1 MKRTKTLLLS
11 LLLLLLLLVS
21 GCGDSATAQNEN
33 NSNNTN
39 QPAVLTELTPDDGGK
54 NIGEAGEKYQNVANA
69 QEEQGSITD
78 SAEQKQPSELSQNT
92 FSLADVPAY
101 NGKAYVAINN
111 NEPFFSQADY
121 TTQSFERYSSL
132 DSLGRCGVPFANV
145 GKDIMPTEDRGDISS
160 VTPSGWKNKN
170 YGDLIDGGYLYNR
183 CHLLGFQLTGE
194 NANEKNLITGTRY
207 LNIEGMLPFE
217 NMIAD
222 YVKETNNHVLY
233 RVTPIFEG
241 SNLLASGVLMEGYSV
256 EDEGEGISFCVYCYN
271 VQPGIVLDY
280 ATGESYAEGASEKA
294 KDETFSNTNQPA
306 NITQTPQPTPEP
318 EPTTPAVTP
327 VETPTQTAD
336 YILNTNT
343 HKFHY
348 PDCSSVKSMKESN
361 KEYFTGSREEII
373 NRGYD
378 PCGRCNP

>member
-1 MKRTKTLLLS
+1 MKWTKTLLLS

-33 NSNNTN
+33 NSDNINPPTI
-39 QPAVLTELTPDDGGK
+39 TSELTLDDDGK
-54 NIGEAGEKYQNVANA
+54 NASEKYQNVANA

-78 SAEQKQPSELSQNT
+78 TAEQKQPSELSQNT
-92 FSLADVPAY
+92 FSLADVSAY

-132 DSLGRCGVPFANV
+132 DSLGRCVVAFANV
-145 GKDIMPTEDRGDISS
+145 GQDIMPTEDRGDISS

-170 YGDLIDGGYLYNR
+170 YGDLVDGGYLYNR

-241 SNLLASGVLMEGYSV
+241 SNLLASGVFM
-256 EDEGEGISFCVYCYN
+256 
-271 VQPGIVLDY
+271 
-280 ATGESYAEGASEKA
+280 
-294 KDETFSNTNQPA
+294 
-306 NITQTPQPTPEP
+306 
-318 EPTTPAVTP
+318 
-327 VETPTQTAD
+327 
-336 YILNTNT
+336 
-343 HKFHY
+343 
-348 PDCSSVKSMKESN
+348 
-361 KEYFTGSREEII
+361 
-373 NRGYD
+373 
-378 PCGRCNP
+378 